1 MAHIRSRKHA
11 HPAQPFLSQSVLALT
26 ALALP
31 LAGHAQ
37 TTPAAEP
44 TLSEVKVQDTETAS
58 GPYKAEK
65 SANVKHTQPLVD
77 TPQTVTIIK
86 KEVMEEQG
94 VASIMDALR
103 NTPGITMQLGENGS
117 SSAGDTFQMRG
128 YAAQTSIFV
137 DGIRDLGAVTRDTF
151 NIDQIEVVKGPAGAD
166 IGRGA
171 TSGYVN
177 LITKLPTREDM
188 YAGSSSVTTAGSV
201 RQTADLNKA
210 VGETT
215 AIRLNAMVQDGGVP
229 GRDKVENNGYAIA
242 PSIGVGLGTPTRF
255 YLYSQHVRQDNV
267 PDGGLPTI
275 GLEGFYST
283 DARLRSGGKVDT
295 ENYYGS
301 NSDYE
306 KVDADMVT
314 AKFEHDLAPGTT
326 LRNMTRYGKT
336 TMDRVMTGIYTLA
349 ESSADPATW
358 TVSRLRQRTYQENEI
373 LANQTSFNT
382 EFATGFI
389 KHSLAT
395 GMELMYEKQYT
406 DTFSSTGLTIPAAN
420 LYNPNAGDALPTP
433 YRTGAYTDGDT
444 TTVAGYLFD
453 TLKLSPHWQID
464 GGIRFEHFNTS
475 TEAVS
480 VSTATS
486 NPSLPVGTLVPSKLQ
501 KSGNLA
507 SWKVGAVYKPVE
519 IGSIYAA
526 YANSKTPP
534 GSANFSLSAT
544 TGNINSPDMDAQ
556 ETRNAELGTK
566 WDLLNKKLGL
576 TAALYRTENKNEI
589 SQLDAVTNTYE
600 QLGERRVQ
608 GIELTAVGQITPAWQ
623 VTAGLATMST
633 KLKQGST
640 GNTATGAS
648 ARWSPTLTGTL
659 WSTYRIGSD
668 WTVGGGARYASEQK
682 RVIDPSLDESTQL
695 MPNIPSYWV
704 ADTMV
709 RYQATKNVSLQLN
722 VYNLFD
728 KEYIST
734 LNNSGARY
742 TAGAPRSATFTAS
755 YQF

>member
-1 MAHIRSRKHA
+1 MALIRSHKHA
-11 HPAQPFLSQSVLALT
+11 NPTPPFLRPSVLALT
-26 ALALP
+26 ALTLP
-31 LAGHAQ
+31 LAGQAQ
-37 TTPAAEP
+37 TTTNTEP
-44 TLSEVKVQDTETAS
+44 TLSEVKVQASDTS
-58 GPYKAEK
+58 GTPYKVEK

-77 TPQTVTIIK
+77 TPQTVTVIK

-128 YAAQTSIFV
+128 YSAQSAIFV

-177 LITKLPTREDM
+177 LITKLPTREDA
-188 YAGSSSVTTAGSV
+188 YAGTTSVTTAGSV

-215 AIRLNAMVQDGGVP
+215 ALRLNAMVQDGGVP
-229 GRDKVENNGYAIA
+229 GRDKVENNGYAVA

-275 GLEGFYST
+275 GLKGFYST
-283 DARLRSGGKVDT
+283 NAWLRSGGKVDT

-301 NSDYE
+301 DSDYE
-306 KVDADMVT
+306 KVDADMVS
-314 AKFEHDLAPGTT
+314 AKFEHDLAPNTT
-326 LRNMTRYGKT
+326 LRNLTRYGKT

-349 ESSADPATW
+349 ATSANPDTW

-373 LANQTSFNT
+373 LANQTSLNT
-382 EFATGFI
+382 EFSTGFI
-389 KHSLAT
+389 RHSLST
-395 GMELMYEKQYT
+395 GMELMYEKQYS
-406 DTFSSTGLTIPAAN
+406 DSFSSTGLTIPAAN
-420 LYNPNAGDALPTP
+420 LYHPNSSDSLPTP
-433 YRTGAYTDGDT
+433 YGTGAYTDGHT
-444 TTVAGYLFD
+444 TTVATYLFD
-453 TLKLSPHWQID
+453 TLKLTPHWQID
-464 GGIRFEHFNTS
+464 GGVRFEHYNTS
-475 TEAVS
+475 TEAVAL
-480 VSTATS
+480 STATS
-486 NPSLPVGTLVPSKLQ
+486 NPALPVGTPVPSKLE

-507 SWKVGAVYKPVE
+507 SWKIGAVYKPIE

-526 YANSKTPP
+526 YANSRTPP

-544 TGNINSPDMDAQ
+544 TGNINAPDMDAQ
-556 ETRNAELGTK
+556 ETRNVELGTK

-589 SQLDAVTNTYE
+589 SQLDSVTNTYE

-608 GIELTAVGQITPAWQ
+608 GIELSAVGQITPAWQ
-623 VTAGLATMST
+623 VTAGLATMTT

-648 ARWSPTLTGTL
+648 ARWSPTLTATM
-659 WSTYRIGSD
+659 WSTYKLGRD
-668 WTVGGGARYASEQK
+668 WTVGGGARYVSEQK

-704 ADTMV
+704 ADTML
-709 RYQATKNVSLQLN
+709 RYQASRNVSLQLN

-742 TAGAPRSATFTAS
+742 TVGAPRSATLTAS